1 MTASWVGM
9 QSKERWV
16 ILEILTYMFK
26 SIASINQREKE
37 HFGEENRSSLN
48 GAGGWGF

>member
-1 MTASWVGM
+1 MTASWVGV

-16 ILEILTYMFK
+16 ILELLTF
-26 SIASINQREKE
+26 ASINQREKE
-37 HFGEENRSSLN
+37 HFGEENRPSLN